1 MEPAIR
7 VSISSDAQTVTDP
20 ATGDATTTP
29 ASTVGLK
36 LPYAR
41 SASPA
46 LVEAPGV
53 VSHDNNNNNGS
64 STVAVLK
71 PDTAVQ
77 INTVIRNAATPTR
90 YSYTPGSER
99 CDERRAG

>member
-29 ASTVGLK
+29 ASTVGLT

-53 VSHDNNNNNGS
+53 VSHDNNNNGS

-77 INTVIRNAATPTR
+77 INTVIRNAAGPTR
-90 YSYTPGSER
+90 YSYAPGSER